1 MNNIDAEDELDIL
14 RKISNAKPGT
24 QRELA
29 KVSGLSLG
37 KLNYCIKELKK
48 KGYVKYQNFK
58 SSNNKI
64 GYFYILTPKGIS
76 HKTKL
81 IIIFMKKKLLEY
93 EELKKEIKKNN

>member
-14 RKISNAKPGT
+14 RKISNSKAGT
-24 QRELA
+24 PRELA

-37 KLNYCIKELKK
+37 KLNYCIKELKN

-64 GYFYILTPKGIS
+64 GYFYILTPKGMS

-81 IIIFMKKKLLEY
+81 IISFMKKKMLEY